1 MTNKHKLKGE
11 SVKHLLAAIDDK
23 MRGELK
29 KMKALECVYNV
40 HFSRLLDFGYELF
53 SLSL

>member
-11 SVKHLLAAIDDK
+11 SAKHLLAAIDDK

-40 HFSRLLDFGYELF
+40 NLSRLLDFGYELF